1 LHPLLRL
8 LFSLLSEVLL
18 LLLLLLLLRALL
30 GRERRQHRGGI
41 VRRVSPLHPHL
52 LLLLLHRLLLREP
65 SPSSFSS
72 YHPSYYRSRLQRIV
86 AMEES
91 RGADAAGIHH
101 RLPRRLAEGA
111 RSATVAEGR
120 PPGADTGSYHPAD
133 ARMLG
138 RGGADR
144 RTERRGRHGSLAHDP
159 EPPRSHCGRRV
170 TMKPAISGGGG
181 ERRGMPRRRRE
192 RCLGRRVL
200 RRLGI
205 AHRHLVLLELLL
217 LLLSEPQLMMLLLL
231 GQRLLVLLMLLLL
244 QRRVLV

>member
-1 LHPLLRL
+1 MSRMPSRRHGCPVWVGLSSFVSRALVLLLISTLASSLRTLRVLIPSHGTRVQARPRFVPQHRWILLLLDRWKPLLWLHPLLRL
-8 LFSLLSEVLL
+8 LFSLLSEV
-18 LLLLLLLLRALL
+18 LLLLLLLRALL

-52 LLLLLHRLLLREP
+52 LLLLLHRLLLRDP

-133 ARMLG
+133 ARMVG

-159 EPPRSHCGRRV
+159 EPPG
-170 TMKPAISGGGG
+170 P
-181 ERRGMPRRRRE
+181 
-192 RCLGRRVL
+192 
-200 RRLGI
+200 I
-205 AHRHLVLLELLL
+205 AGVA
-217 LLLSEPQLMMLLLL
+217 
-231 GQRLLVLLMLLLL
+231 
-244 QRRVLV
+244 